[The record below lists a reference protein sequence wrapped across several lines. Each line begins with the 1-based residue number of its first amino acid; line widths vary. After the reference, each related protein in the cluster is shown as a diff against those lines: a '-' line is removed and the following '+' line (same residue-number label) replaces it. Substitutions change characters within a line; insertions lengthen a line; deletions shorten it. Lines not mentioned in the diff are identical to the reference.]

1 MGTVCHFAR
10 LLHEVG
16 LRGRLK
22 LRAVFA
28 PASPGR
34 SIRRAG
40 PGHFEALPILEDRVV
55 MWPARFILRRTIA
68 RPRDSLEVRFEIAT
82 PRASAYEEWKW
93 LQGLM
98 AVEKV

>member
-1 MGTVCHFAR
+1 
-10 LLHEVG
+10 
-16 LRGRLK
+16 
-22 LRAVFA
+22 
-28 PASPGR
+28 
-34 SIRRAG
+34 
-40 PGHFEALPILEDRVV
+40 